1 MKAKKILLYSLLISA
16 TFGILKFTAKSLA
29 DIYSQ
34 KSPYGTYGPSIGTT
48 ATGGTIG
55 ASSTTATGVG
65 VGSTETTATGVTM
78 GVTSEPNPNVA
89 RPLTCLEVGG
99 KKLCGSE
106 AMGWCRDYPLDSTCQ
121 KIMSELE
128 YNNSIR
134 R

>member
-1 MKAKKILLYSLLISA
+1 MKTKKILLYALIFSA

-34 KSPYGTYGPSIGTT
+34 KNPYGTFGTSTGTT

-55 ASSTTATGVG
+55 ASATTATGVG
-65 VGSTETTATGVTM
+65 VGSTEMTATGVTM
-78 GVTSEPNPNVA
+78 GVTSVPNPNEA

-121 KIMSELE
+121 KIMSEIE
-128 YNNSIR
+128 YENSIR